1 MSNRTLVLA
10 IDLALADL
18 DTIVNEFGLPT
29 DTTAMFISE
38 MTGTKSDP
46 MPLVAATV
54 GSTFH
59 VSVGRAP
66 PPSPPRHSLPVSTN
80 R

>member
-18 DTIVNEFGLPT
+18 DKIVHEFGLPT

-46 MPLVAATV
+46 LPLVAATV

-59 VSVGRAP
+59 VSVRAFARS
-66 PPSPPRHSLPVSTN
+66 SPRPVLTLGVS
-80 R
+80 